1 MSKVNT
7 YNFATYSYPV
17 VTNATPG
24 TTASG
29 STIELISV
37 YVPPNLFRPGET
49 IELSFMIS
57 DSTPTSNG
65 QKICYWNSGTT
76 STTGAVYVAQWASS
90 DAAAKTAGTQP
101 VLRYLHIAASNVTYT
116 SATSSDYLTQI
127 SNNSIAFGGNTGTI
141 PQTVSLVSL
150 NIDWTVPGYFFVR
163 GSVTGDRGQYIYL
176 NRK

>member
-7 YNFATYSYPV
+7 YNFATYSYPFIS
-17 VTNATPG
+17 NATPG

-57 DSTPTSNG
+57 DNSSGSSG

-76 STTGAVYVAQWASS
+76 STSGAVYVAQWSSTASS
-90 DAAAKTAGTQP
+90 AGTQP
-101 VLRYLHIAASNVTYT
+101 VLRYLHIADSNVTYT
-116 SATSSDYLTQI
+116 SATSSAYITQI
-127 SNNSIAFGGNTGTI
+127 SDTTSSFTE
-141 PQTVSLVSL
+141 QTVSLVVL
-150 NIDWTVPGYFFVR
+150 NIDWTVPSYFFVR
-163 GSVTGDRGQYIYL
+163 GGVTGDRGQYIYL

>member
-17 VTNATPG
+17 VSNATPG

-57 DSTPTSNG
+57 DPTPTSNG
-65 QKICYWNSGTT
+65 LKVCYWNSGTT
-76 STTGAVYVAQWASS
+76 STTGAFYVAQWISNN
-90 DAAAKTAGTQP
+90 AATTTAGTQP

-116 SATSSDYLTQI
+116 SATSSQYNITQI
-127 SNNSIAFGGNTGTI
+127 SNTESTSGE
-141 PQTVSLVSL
+141 QTATLVSL
-150 NIDWTVPGYFFVR
+150 NIDWTVPSYFFVR
-163 GSVTGDRGQYIYL
+163 GGVTGDRGQYIYL

>member
-17 VTNATPG
+17 VSNATPG

-57 DSTPTSNG
+57 DNSSNNSG
-65 QKICYWNSGTT
+65 QKICYWNSATT
-76 STTGAVYVAQWASS
+76 STTGAVYVAQWSSTASS
-90 DAAAKTAGTQP
+90 TGTQP
-101 VLRYLHIAASNVTYT
+101 VTRYLHIAASNVTYT
-116 SATSSDYLTQI
+116 SATSSAYITQI
-127 SNNSIAFGGNTGTI
+127 SNTNSSSTE
-141 PQTVSLVSL
+141 QTVSLVGL
-150 NIDWTVPGYFFVR
+150 NIDWTVPSYFFVR

>member
-7 YNFATYSYPV
+7 YNFATYSYPFV
-17 VTNATPG
+17 SNATPG

-29 STIELISV
+29 SIIELISV

-57 DSTPTSNG
+57 DSTPSTNG
-65 QKICYWNSGTT
+65 IKVCYWNSGTT
-76 STTGAVYVAQWASS
+76 STTGAVYVAQWVSS
-90 DAAAKTAGTQP
+90 NMSAQTAGTQP

-127 SNNSIAFGGNTGTI
+127 SNNSIAFGSV
-141 PQTVSLVSL
+141 PQTVSLASL

>member
-29 STIELISV
+29 SIIELISV

-57 DSTPTSNG
+57 DNSSGSSG
-65 QKICYWNSGTT
+65 QKICYWNSATT
-76 STTGAVYVAQWASS
+76 STTGAVYVAQWSSTASS
-90 DAAAKTAGTQP
+90 TGTQP
-101 VLRYLHIAASNVTYT
+101 VTRYLHIADSNVTYT
-116 SATSSDYLTQI
+116 SATSSAYITQI
-127 SNNSIAFGGNTGTI
+127 SNTNSSSTE
-141 PQTVSLVSL
+141 QTVSLVSL
-150 NIDWTVPGYFFVR
+150 NIDWTVPSYFFVR

>member
-57 DSTPTSNG
+57 DNSSGSSG

-76 STTGAVYVAQWASS
+76 STSGAVYVAQWSSTASS
-90 DAAAKTAGTQP
+90 TGTQP
-101 VLRYLHIAASNVTYT
+101 VTRYLHIAGSNVTYT
-116 SATSSDYLTQI
+116 SATSSAYITQI
-127 SNNSIAFGGNTGTI
+127 SNTTSSFTE
-141 PQTVSLVSL
+141 QTVSLVSL
-150 NIDWTVPGYFFVR
+150 NIDWTVPSYFFVR

>member
-17 VTNATPG
+17 VSNATPG

-29 STIELISV
+29 STINLISV

-57 DSTPTSNG
+57 DNSSNNSG
-65 QKICYWNSGTT
+65 QKICYWNSATT
-76 STTGAVYVAQWASS
+76 STTGAVYVAQWSSTASS
-90 DAAAKTAGTQP
+90 TGTQP
-101 VLRYLHIAASNVTYT
+101 VTRYLHIADSNVTYT
-116 SATSSDYLTQI
+116 SATSSAYITQI
-127 SNNSIAFGGNTGTI
+127 SNTTSSSTE
-141 PQTVSLVSL
+141 QTVSLVGL
-150 NIDWTVPGYFFVR
+150 NIDWTVPSYFFVR

>member
-7 YNFATYSYPV
+7 YNFATYSYPFV
-17 VTNATPG
+17 SNATPG

-65 QKICYWNSGTT
+65 PKVCYWNSGTT
-76 STTGAVYVAQWASS
+76 STTGAVYVAQWVSSNASTT
-90 DAAAKTAGTQP
+90 TAGTQP

-116 SATSSDYLTQI
+116 SATSSDHLTQI
-127 SNNSIAFGGNTGTI
+127 SSLATNNQA
-141 PQTVSLVSL
+141 PQTVSLASL

>member
-17 VTNATPG
+17 VSNATPG

-29 STIELISV
+29 SIIELISV
-37 YVPPNLFRPGET
+37 YVPPNLFRTGET

-57 DSTPTSNG
+57 DNSSANSG
-65 QKICYWNSGTT
+65 QKICYWNSATT
-76 STTGAVYVAQWASS
+76 STTGAVYVAQWSSTASS
-90 DAAAKTAGTQP
+90 TGTQL
-101 VLRYLHIAASNVTYT
+101 VTRYLHIAQSDTTYT
-116 SATSSDYLTQI
+116 SATSSAYITQI
-127 SNNSIAFGGNTGTI
+127 SNTTSSSTE
-141 PQTVSLVSL
+141 QTVSLVGL
-150 NIDWTVPGYFFVR
+150 NIDWTVPSYFFVR

>member
-29 STIELISV
+29 SIIELISV
-37 YVPPNLFRPGET
+37 YVPPTLFRPGET

-57 DSTPTSNG
+57 DNSSGSSG

-76 STTGAVYVAQWASS
+76 STSGAVYVAQWSSTASS
-90 DAAAKTAGTQP
+90 AGTQP
-101 VLRYLHIAASNVTYT
+101 VLRYLHIADSNVTYT
-116 SATSSDYLTQI
+116 SATSSAYITQI
-127 SNNSIAFGGNTGTI
+127 SNTTSSFTE
-141 PQTVSLVSL
+141 QTVSLVSL
-150 NIDWTVPGYFFVR
+150 NIDWTVPSYFFVR
-163 GSVTGDRGQYIYL
+163 GGVTGDRGQYIYL

>member
-7 YNFATYSYPV
+7 YNFATYSYPFIS
-17 VTNATPG
+17 NATPG

-57 DSTPTSNG
+57 DNSSGSSG

-76 STTGAVYVAQWASS
+76 STSGAVYVAQWSSTASS
-90 DAAAKTAGTQP
+90 AGTQP
-101 VLRYLHIAASNVTYT
+101 VLRYLHIADSNVTYT
-116 SATSSDYLTQI
+116 SSTSSAYITQI
-127 SNNSIAFGGNTGTI
+127 SDTTTNSTG
-141 PQTVSLVSL
+141 QTVSLVSL
-150 NIDWTVPGYFFVR
+150 NIDWTVPSYFFVK

>member
-37 YVPPNLFRPGET
+37 YVPPNLFRTGET

-57 DSTPTSNG
+57 DNSSVSSG
-65 QKICYWNSGTT
+65 QKICYWNSATT
-76 STTGAVYVAQWASS
+76 STTGAVYVAQWSSTASS
-90 DAAAKTAGTQP
+90 TGTQP
-101 VLRYLHIAASNVTYT
+101 VTRYLHIAQSDTTYT
-116 SATSSDYLTQI
+116 SATSSAYITQI
-127 SNNSIAFGGNTGTI
+127 SNTTSSSTE
-141 PQTVSLVSL
+141 QTVSLVGL
-150 NIDWTVPGYFFVR
+150 NIDWTVPSYFFVR
-163 GSVTGDRGQYIYL
+163 GGVTGDRGQYIYL

>member
-17 VTNATPG
+17 VSNATPG

-57 DSTPTSNG
+57 DPNPTTNG
-65 QKICYWNSGTT
+65 SKICYWNSGTT
-76 STTGAVYVAQWASS
+76 STTGAVYVAQWISRNASTT
-90 DAAAKTAGTQP
+90 TAGTQP
-101 VLRYLHIAASNVTYT
+101 VLRYLHIADSNVTYT
-116 SATSSDYLTQI
+116 SATSSQYNITQI
-127 SNNSIAFGGNTGTI
+127 SNTESTSAE
-141 PQTVSLVSL
+141 QTDPLVSL

-163 GSVTGDRGQYIYL
+163 GSITGDRGQYIYL

>member
-7 YNFATYSYPV
+7 YNFATYSYPFIS
-17 VTNATPG
+17 NATPG

-57 DSTPTSNG
+57 DDSSGSSG

-76 STTGAVYVAQWASS
+76 STTGAVYVAQWSSTASS
-90 DAAAKTAGTQP
+90 AGTQP
-101 VLRYLHIAASNVTYT
+101 VTRYLHIADTDTTYT
-116 SATSSDYLTQI
+116 SATSSAYITQI
-127 SNNSIAFGGNTGTI
+127 SNTTSSFTE
-141 PQTVSLVSL
+141 QTVSLVVL
-150 NIDWTVPGYFFVR
+150 NIDLLPWWR
-163 GSVTGDRGQYIYL
+163 WW
-176 NRK
+176 

>member
-7 YNFATYSYPV
+7 YNFATYSYPFIS
-17 VTNATPG
+17 NATPG

-29 STIELISV
+29 SIIELISV

-57 DSTPTSNG
+57 DNSSGSSG

-76 STTGAVYVAQWASS
+76 STSGAVYVAQWSSTASS
-90 DAAAKTAGTQP
+90 AGTQP
-101 VLRYLHIAASNVTYT
+101 VTRYLHIADTDTTYT
-116 SATSSDYLTQI
+116 SATSSAYITQI
-127 SNNSIAFGGNTGTI
+127 SNTTSSFTE
-141 PQTVSLVSL
+141 QTVSLVVL
-150 NIDWTVPGYFFVR
+150 NIDWTVPSYFFVK

>member
-76 STTGAVYVAQWASS
+76 STTGAVYVAQWSSTASS
-90 DAAAKTAGTQP
+90 TGTQP
-101 VLRYLHIAASNVTYT
+101 VTRYLHIAASNVTYT
-116 SATSSDYLTQI
+116 SATSSAYITQI
-127 SNNSIAFGGNTGTI
+127 SNTTSSSTE
-141 PQTVSLVSL
+141 QTVSLVSL
-150 NIDWTVPGYFFVR
+150 NIDWTVPSYFFVR

>member
-7 YNFATYSYPV
+7 YNFATYSYPFV
-17 VTNATPG
+17 SNATPG

-29 STIELISV
+29 SFIELISV

-76 STTGAVYVAQWASS
+76 STTGAVYVAQWSSTASS
-90 DAAAKTAGTQP
+90 TGTQP
-101 VLRYLHIAASNVTYT
+101 VTRYLHIADSNVTYT
-116 SATSSDYLTQI
+116 SATSSAYITQI
-127 SNNSIAFGGNTGTI
+127 SNTTSSSTE
-141 PQTVSLVSL
+141 QTVSLVGL
-150 NIDWTVPGYFFVR
+150 NIDWTVPSYFFVR

>member
-17 VTNATPG
+17 VSNATPG

-29 STIELISV
+29 SIIELISV

-57 DSTPTSNG
+57 DNSSNNSG
-65 QKICYWNSGTT
+65 QKICYWNSATT
-76 STTGAVYVAQWASS
+76 STTGAVYVAQWSSTASS
-90 DAAAKTAGTQP
+90 TGTQP
-101 VLRYLHIAASNVTYT
+101 VTRYLHIADSNVTYT
-116 SATSSDYLTQI
+116 SATSSAYITQI
-127 SNNSIAFGGNTGTI
+127 SNTTSSSTE
-141 PQTVSLVSL
+141 QTVSLVSL
-150 NIDWTVPGYFFVR
+150 NIDWTVPSYFFVR

>member
-37 YVPPNLFRPGET
+37 YVPPNLFRTGET

-57 DSTPTSNG
+57 DNSSNSSG
-65 QKICYWNSGTT
+65 QKVCYWNSATT
-76 STTGAVYVAQWASS
+76 STTGAVYVAQWSSTASS
-90 DAAAKTAGTQP
+90 TGTQP
-101 VLRYLHIAASNVTYT
+101 VTRYLHIAQSDTTYT

>member
-7 YNFATYSYPV
+7 YNFATYSYPFV
-17 VTNATPG
+17 SNATPG

-57 DSTPTSNG
+57 DPNPTSNG
-65 QKICYWNSGTT
+65 SKVCYWNSGTT
-76 STTGAVYVAQWASS
+76 STTGAVYVAQWVSNN
-90 DAAAKTAGTQP
+90 AATTTAGTQP

-116 SATSSDYLTQI
+116 SATSSLYNITQI
-127 SNNSIAFGGNTGTI
+127 SNTEGSSGE
-141 PQTVSLVSL
+141 QTATLVSL
-150 NIDWTVPGYFFVR
+150 NIDWTVPSYFFVR
-163 GSVTGDRGQYIYL
+163 GGVTGDKGQYIYL

>member
-17 VTNATPG
+17 VSNATPG

-57 DSTPTSNG
+57 DNSSGSSG

-76 STTGAVYVAQWASS
+76 STSGAVYVAQWSSTASS
-90 DAAAKTAGTQP
+90 AGTQP
-101 VLRYLHIAASNVTYT
+101 VLRYLHIADSNVTYT
-116 SATSSDYLTQI
+116 SATSSAYITQI
-127 SNNSIAFGGNTGTI
+127 SDTTTNSTG
-141 PQTVSLVSL
+141 QTVSLVSL
-150 NIDWTVPGYFFVR
+150 NIDWTVPSYFFVR
-163 GSVTGDRGQYIYL
+163 GGVTGDRGQYIYL

>member
-57 DSTPTSNG
+57 DNSSNNSG
-65 QKICYWNSGTT
+65 QKICYWNSATT
-76 STTGAVYVAQWASS
+76 STTGAVYVAQWSSTASS
-90 DAAAKTAGTQP
+90 TGTQP
-101 VLRYLHIAASNVTYT
+101 VTRYLHIAQSDTTYT
-116 SATSSDYLTQI
+116 SATSSAYITQI
-127 SNNSIAFGGNTGTI
+127 SNTTSSSTE
-141 PQTVSLVSL
+141 QTVSLVGL
-150 NIDWTVPGYFFVR
+150 NIDWTVPSYFFVR
-163 GSVTGDRGQYIYL
+163 GGVTGDRGQSIYL

>member
-17 VTNATPG
+17 VSTATPG

-29 STIELISV
+29 STIDLISV
-37 YVPPNLFRPGET
+37 YVPPNLFRTGDT
-49 IELSFMIS
+49 IELTFMIS
-57 DSTPTSNG
+57 DANSASSG

-76 STTGAVYVAQWASS
+76 STTGAVYVAQWSSNAS
-90 DAAAKTAGTQP
+90 TAGTQP
-101 VLRYLHIAASNVTYT
+101 VTRYLHIADSNVTYT
-116 SATSSDYLTQI
+116 SATSSAYITQI
-127 SNNSIAFGGNTGTI
+127 SNTTTNSTE
-141 PQTVSLVSL
+141 QTVSLVSL
-150 NIDWTVPGYFFVR
+150 NIDWTVPSYFFVR

>member
-17 VTNATPG
+17 VSNATPG

-29 STIELISV
+29 SIIELISV

-49 IELSFMIS
+49 IELTFMIS
-57 DSTPTSNG
+57 DVNTSSG
-65 QKICYWNSGTT
+65 EKICYWNSATT
-76 STTGAVYVAQWASS
+76 STTGAVYVARWLSNAS
-90 DAAAKTAGTQP
+90 TAGTQP
-101 VLRYLHIAASNVTYT
+101 VTRYLHIAASDVTYT
-116 SATSSDYLTQI
+116 SATSSAYLTQI
-127 SNNSIAFGGNTGTI
+127 SNTTTNSSE
-141 PQTVSLVSL
+141 QTVSLVSL
-150 NIDWTVPGYFFVR
+150 NIDWTVPSYFFVR

>member
-17 VTNATPG
+17 VSNATPG

-57 DSTPTSNG
+57 DSTPANNG
-65 QKICYWNSGTT
+65 LKVCYWNSGTT
-76 STTGAVYVAQWASS
+76 STTGAVYVAQWISS
-90 DAAAKTAGTQP
+90 NTSVQTAGTQP
-101 VLRYLHIAASNVTYT
+101 VLRYLHIADSNVTYT
-116 SATSSDYLTQI
+116 SATSSTNNITQI
-127 SNNSIAFGGNTGTI
+127 SNTTSSSTE
-141 PQTVSLVSL
+141 QTATLVSL
-150 NIDWTVPGYFFVR
+150 NIDWTVPSYFFVR
-163 GSVTGDRGQYIYL
+163 GGVTGDRGQYIYL

>member
-7 YNFATYSYPV
+7 YNFATYSYPFV
-17 VTNATPG
+17 SNATPG

-65 QKICYWNSGTT
+65 PKVCYWNAATT
-76 STTGAVYVAQWASS
+76 STTGAIYVAQWISNN
-90 DAAAKTAGTQP
+90 AAAQTAGTQP

-116 SATSSDYLTQI
+116 SATSSDNLTQI
-127 SNNSIAFGGNTGTI
+127 SNTEGTSTE
-141 PQTVSLVSL
+141 QTATLVSL

-163 GSVTGDRGQYIYL
+163 GSITGDRGQYIYL

>member
-37 YVPPNLFRPGET
+37 YVPPNLFRTGET

-57 DSTPTSNG
+57 DNSSNSSG
-65 QKICYWNSGTT
+65 QKICYWNSATT
-76 STTGAVYVAQWASS
+76 STTGAVYVAQWSSTASS
-90 DAAAKTAGTQP
+90 TGTQP
-101 VLRYLHIAASNVTYT
+101 VTRYLHIAQSDTTYT
-116 SATSSDYLTQI
+116 SATSSAYITQI
-127 SNNSIAFGGNTGTI
+127 SNTTSSSTE
-141 PQTVSLVSL
+141 QTVSLVGL
-150 NIDWTVPGYFFVR
+150 NIDWTVPSYFFVR
-163 GSVTGDRGQYIYL
+163 GGVTGDRGQYIYL

>member
-17 VTNATPG
+17 VSNATPG

-29 STIELISV
+29 STIDLISV
-37 YVPPNLFRPGET
+37 YVPPNLFRTGDT

-57 DSTPTSNG
+57 DNSSGSSG
-65 QKICYWNSGTT
+65 QKICYWNSATT
-76 STTGAVYVAQWASS
+76 SITGAVYVAQWSS
-90 DAAAKTAGTQP
+90 GPSTAGTQP
-101 VLRYLHIAASNVTYT
+101 VTRYLHIAGSNVTYT
-116 SATSSDYLTQI
+116 SATSSAYLTQI
-127 SNNSIAFGGNTGTI
+127 SNTNSNSTEQI
-141 PQTVSLVSL
+141 VSLVSL
-150 NIDWTVPGYFFVR
+150 NIDWTVASYFFVR